1 MRLIKIS
8 NLTPGLIVGRPVLD
22 DKGQT
27 LLNQDVV
34 LTPSYIRALEM
45 KGCTAI
51 YVKEPDVELD
61 VLPDDDLDP
70 RTRAQA
76 IISLNKSFQAIEAQ
90 VEHLRQQSFDN
101 LKKLCGAPGLR
112 ALMAPGG
119 PFAEVQ
125 EAVKAILNEI
135 LTQSTLAG
143 LTSIRTADSA
153 LHNHCI
159 DVCVV
164 AVMIGRVIG
173 MPNQRLK
180 QLATGSILH
189 DIGKV
194 FLKKT
199 GDDVSDVRKHTLLGF
214 ELLKNVPDA
223 DILAPY
229 VAFEHHER
237 QDGSGQPRGL
247 VGTNTIQRDR
257 AAHREKVMTLLGEI
271 AALANYYDHLLAG
284 NASQPPMAPDSAL
297 HAIQNAAGAHLN
309 AEVVKAFLRVVPVY
323 PLGTEV
329 LVRSSD
335 YRNYTGLV
343 TRVNRTQLDRPVVT
357 LIKDPRGKP
366 ISPIEINMMHH
377 EAMQVR
383 SKIS

>member
-1 MRLIKIS
+1 MRLVRIS
-8 NLTPGLIVGRPVLD
+8 NLAPGLIVGRPVLD
-22 DKGQT
+22 DKGQV

-34 LTPSYIRALEM
+34 LTPAYIRALEA
-45 KGCTAI
+45 KGCAAI
-51 YVKEPDVELD
+51 YIKEPDVETD

-70 RTRAQA
+70 KTRRKA
-76 IISLNKSFQAIEAQ
+76 IIGLNKTFQAIESQ
-90 VEHLRQQSFDN
+90 VDRLREQSFEN
-101 LKKLCGAPGLR
+101 LKKLCETPGLQ
-112 ALMAPGG
+112 ALMSPSG

-125 EAVKAILNEI
+125 KAVEAILNEI

-164 AVMIGRVIG
+164 AIMVGRVIG
-173 MPNQRLK
+173 LPNPRLK
-180 QLATGSILH
+180 QLAIGSILH

-194 FLKKT
+194 FLKKS
-199 GDDVSDVRKHTLLGF
+199 GDDVNHVRKHTLLGF
-214 ELLKNVPDA
+214 ELLKNAPDA

-229 VAFEHHER
+229 VALEHHER

-247 VGTNTIQRDR
+247 VGTNTIHRNR
-257 AAHREKVMTLLGEI
+257 SAHREKVPTLLGEI
-271 AALANYYDHLLAG
+271 AALANYYDHLLTG
-284 NASQPPMAPDSAL
+284 SASRPPMPPDSAL
-297 HAIQNAAGAHLN
+297 HAIQNAAGTHLN

-329 LVRSSD
+329 LVRSAE
-335 YRNYTGLV
+335 YRNHTGLV
-343 TRVNRTQLDRPVVT
+343 TKVNRTQLDRPVIT
-357 LIKDPRGKP
+357 LIRNPRGKP
-366 ISPIEINMMHH
+366 ISPIEINMMHN
-377 EAMQVR
+377 ETIQVR